1 MHNQSMR
8 ILFVLPLWQFGELV
22 SSHLLWYAKEE
33 TMLFAWLDEML
44 CFSYCCWFVALSLG
58 AWCIPWQTPG
68 LRVLENCH
76 SSSTWWITPGLWSWH
91 CDFYLVSR
99 ILSGNCSAELSISL
113 SYWQGSQFLIGFV
126 ERHLQAYFL
135 TTASFASWL
144 PMVRN
149 WCQNSILQRHC
160 GDWNVIQTLFC

>member
-1 MHNQSMR
+1 MAIWRTGVFSSTVICQGGNNAFCMVGWNAV
-8 ILFVLPLWQFGELV
+8 LFLLLLV
-22 SSHLLWYAKEE
+22 
-33 TMLFAWLDEML
+33 
-44 CFSYCCWFVALSLG
+44 CALSLG

-99 ILSGNCSAELSISL
+99 ILSGNCSAELNISL

-126 ERHLQAYFL
+126 ERHLQVYFL